1 MTQKIPTQDRSPNPV
16 KINPDDE
23 FDLYAK
29 RKKIHPRTVKGFF
42 QSIRNVSMS
51 GMLLAYF
58 LLPWLMWGD
67 RQALLFDLPHRQF
80 NIFGLT
86 FAPQDFFFLSWM
98 LIMGAFG
105 LFVVTVFAGRVF
117 CGYVCPQTTW
127 TRVFMW
133 IEKITEGERNARIK
147 LDKADVS
154 AAKVGRRFAKHSL
167 WMLVALATGFSFVG
181 YFTPIRDLANDFL
194 SGNLVGWGYFF
205 IGLFT
210 VFTYMNAGWLREQV
224 CFYMCPYGR
233 FQSVMFDKDTLIISY
248 DHARGEPRGALKQS
262 TAENPLGDCVDC
274 SLCVQVC
281 PTGIDIRNGLQFEC
295 IQCALCIDAC
305 DSVMDKLNKP
315 RGLVRYTT
323 ESILEE
329 HKPYHW
335 LRPRL
340 VGYSAVFVA
349 VFILFVYALAIRVP
363 LTVEALRDRSSMYRE
378 NSEGMIENVYTLR
391 ILNKGQVPQTYTIA
405 VESKAGITMLPVSNI
420 EVQPGELYSLP
431 VTLQAN
437 PAELHKTKYEVEF
450 KVRAVDDSDISKVT
464 KTSFLGPHN

>member
-154 AAKVGRRFAKHSL
+154 AVKIGRRVAKHSL
-167 WMLVALATGFSFVG
+167 WLLVALATGFSFVG
-181 YFTPIRDLANDFL
+181 YFTPIRDLASDFL
-194 SGNLVGWGYFF
+194 SGNLGGWGYFF

-248 DHARGEPRGALKQS
+248 DHERGEPRGALKQS
-262 TAENPLGDCVDC
+262 TAEDPLGDCVDC

-281 PTGIDIRNGLQFEC
+281 PTGIDIRDGLQFQC
-295 IQCALCIDAC
+295 IQCAACVDAC
-305 DSVMDKLNKP
+305 DTVMDKLNKP

-323 ESILEE
+323 ENILEE

-340 VGYSAVFVA
+340 VGYSAFFVA

-391 ILNKGQVPQTYTIA
+391 ILNKGQVPHTYTVA
-405 VESKAGITMLPVSNI
+405 VESEAGITLLPVSNV

-450 KVRAVDDSDISKVT
+450 KVKAVDVADISKET
-464 KTSFLGPHN
+464 KTSFLGPHH

>member
-1 MTQKIPTQDRSPNPV
+1 MTQKIPTQDHSPNPV
-16 KINPDDE
+16 KINPADE

-29 RKKIHPRTVKGFF
+29 RKKIHPRTIKGFF
-42 QSIRNVSMS
+42 QNIRNVTMS

-58 LLPWLMWGD
+58 LLPWLTWGD

-147 LDKADVS
+147 LDKANVS

-194 SGNLVGWGYFF
+194 SGNLGGWGYFF

>member
-1 MTQKIPTQDRSPNPV
+1 MPV
-16 KINPDDE
+16 VN
-23 FDLYAK
+23 
-29 RKKIHPRTVKGFF
+29 
-42 QSIRNVSMS
+42 
-51 GMLLAYF
+51 
-58 LLPWLMWGD
+58 
-67 RQALLFDLPHRQF
+67 
-80 NIFGLT
+80 
-86 FAPQDFFFLSWM
+86 
-98 LIMGAFG
+98 
-105 LFVVTVFAGRVF
+105 
-117 CGYVCPQTTW
+117 
-127 TRVFMW
+127 
-133 IEKITEGERNARIK
+133 
-147 LDKADVS
+147 
-154 AAKVGRRFAKHSL
+154 
-167 WMLVALATGFSFVG
+167 
-181 YFTPIRDLANDFL
+181 
-194 SGNLVGWGYFF
+194 
-205 IGLFT
+205 
-210 VFTYMNAGWLREQV
+210 
-224 CFYMCPYGR
+224 
-233 FQSVMFDKDTLIISY
+233 
-248 DHARGEPRGALKQS
+248 RGALKQS

-378 NSEGMIENVYTLR
+378 SSEGLIENVYTLH

>member
-1 MTQKIPTQDRSPNPV
+1 
-16 KINPDDE
+16 
-23 FDLYAK
+23 
-29 RKKIHPRTVKGFF
+29 
-42 QSIRNVSMS
+42 MS

-127 TRVFMW
+127 TRIFMW
-133 IEKITEGERNARIK
+133 VEKVTEGERNARIK
-147 LDKADVS
+147 LDKASMSVEK
-154 AAKVGRRFAKHSL
+154 AARRLTKHFL
-167 WMLVALATGFSFVG
+167 WLLIAFATGFTFVG
-181 YFTPIRDLANDFL
+181 YFTPIRDLAPEFL
-194 SGNLVGWGYFF
+194 TGELGGWGYVF
-205 IGLFT
+205 ITVFT

-248 DHARGEPRGALKQS
+248 DHERGEPRGALKKS
-262 TAENPLGDCVDC
+262 TAEDPLGDCVDC

-281 PTGIDIRNGLQFEC
+281 PTGIDIRDGLQFQC
-295 IQCALCIDAC
+295 IQCAACVDAC
-305 DSVMDKLNKP
+305 DSVMDKLDKP

-323 ESILEE
+323 ENILEN
-329 HKPYHW
+329 KQSYHW

-340 VGYSAVFVA
+340 IGYSAMLLAVFV
-349 VFILFVYALAIRVP
+349 LFVYALAVRVP
-363 LTVEALRDRSSMYRE
+363 LSVDVLRDRSSMYRE
-378 NSEGMIENVYTLR
+378 NSEGLIENVYTLR
-391 ILNKGQVPQTYTIA
+391 ILNKDQVNHTYRVS
-405 VESKAGITMLPVSNI
+405 VESDAGVTLLPVKDVEI
-420 EVQPGELYSLP
+420 APGELYSLP

-437 PAELHKTKYEVEF
+437 PAELGKSKLEVEF
-450 KVRAVDDSDISKVT
+450 KVETTDNSEIAKET
-464 KTSFLGPHN
+464 KTSFLGPRT